1 MLARARTAAQDPPVT
16 VRLATTSSAQTNGL
30 LIEVQSRY
38 VEEESLP
45 MSRRFVFAYTITITN
60 HGSESVQLRS
70 RHWVITDGVGAV
82 EEVQGPGVVGEQPVL
97 SPGEGFRYTSGAV
110 LPTERGTMRG
120 TYQMH
125 RADGAQFDATIA
137 PFLLERPHSLN

>member
-1 MLARARTAAQDPPVT
+1 MNRP
-16 VRLATTSSAQTNGL
+16 TTHSSAETNGIL
-30 LIEVQSRY
+30 VEVESRY
-38 VEEESLP
+38 VEDQSLP
-45 MSRRFVFAYTITITN
+45 MTRRFVFEYTITISN
-60 HGSESVQLRS
+60 NSSEVVQLQT
-70 RHWVITDGVGAV
+70 RHWIITDGLGDV
-82 EEVQGPGVVGEQPVL
+82 EEVKGPGVVGEQPVL

-110 LPTERGTMRG
+110 LPTERGTMHG

>member
-1 MLARARTAAQDPPVT
+1 MGRP
-16 VRLATTSSAQTNGL
+16 ATTSRAETNGL

-38 VEEESLP
+38 VEKESLP

-70 RHWVITDGVGAV
+70 RHWIITDGLGEV
-82 EEVQGPGVVGEQPVL
+82 EEVKGPGVVGEQPVL

>member
-1 MLARARTAAQDPPVT
+1 MSRPTAS
-16 VRLATTSSAQTNGL
+16 SSAETNGVL
-30 LIEVQSRY
+30 VEVQSRY
-38 VEEESLP
+38 VEDQSLP
-45 MSRRFVFAYTITITN
+45 MARRFVFEYTITISN
-60 HGSESVQLRS
+60 RGSEAVQLQS
-70 RHWVITDGVGAV
+70 RHWIITDGLGDV
-82 EEVQGPGVVGEQPVL
+82 EEVKGPGVVGEQPVL

-110 LPTERGTMRG
+110 LPTERGTMHG

>member
-1 MLARARTAAQDPPVT
+1 MSRPTA
-16 VRLATTSSAQTNGL
+16 TSSAETSGVL
-30 LIEVQSRY
+30 VEVQSRY
-38 VEEESLP
+38 VEDQSLP
-45 MSRRFVFAYTITITN
+45 MARRFVFEYTITITN
-60 HGSESVQLRS
+60 RGSEAVQLQS
-70 RHWVITDGVGAV
+70 RHWIITDGLGDV
-82 EEVQGPGVVGEQPVL
+82 EEVKGPGVVGEQPVL

-110 LPTERGTMRG
+110 LPTERGTMHG